1 MFRGGKGQSAASRLT
16 ALPAGSHVRLEYGAV
31 YVKAETRW
39 NVAGSNGCPLSTKAL
54 LRLNG
59 GRMPTVM
66 VPAANTPYRDS
77 W

>member
-1 MFRGGKGQSAASRLT
+1 MFRGGKGQSAASRLA
-16 ALPAGSHVRLEYGAV
+16 ALPAGTHVRLEYGAV

-39 NVAGSNGCPLSTKAL
+39 NVAGCNGCPLSAKAL
-54 LRLNG
+54 LGLNA

-66 VPAANTPYRDS
+66 VAAAGTRFKDS